1 MKVIIIE
8 DETLSAEHLTSLL
21 HKSNR
26 NIEVVK
32 YLDTVK
38 ATIQA
43 FEDGISADLIFLDI
57 HLADG
62 NSFEIFSRFPI
73 KIPIIFT
80 TAYDH
85 YAIKA
90 FKQNSIDY
98 LLKPINLSDII
109 FALDKFDGQHHSQQ
123 NNTLENLRQSYQ
135 QVTKNFKTRFMVKLG
150 QSIET
155 VATED
160 IHHFDTRE
168 SISFL
173 VTNSGQRF
181 PVDYTLDQLE
191 TLLQPKDFF
200 RINRKVIIHFNAI
213 GKINTYLNQRLAINT
228 KFLEGDARVVSRERV
243 NDFKLW
249 LDDKV

>member
-8 DETLSAEHLTSLL
+8 DETLSAEHLTTLL
-21 HKSNR
+21 HKLNR

-38 ATIQA
+38 STIQA
-43 FEDGISADLIFLDI
+43 FEDGLEADVMFVDI

-62 NSFEIFSRFPI
+62 NSFEIFSKIQI
-73 KIPIIFT
+73 KTPVIFT
-80 TAYDH
+80 TAYDQ

-98 LLKPINLSDII
+98 LLKPISLADVQ
-109 FALDKFDGQHHSQQ
+109 FALDKYDSQQ
-123 NNTLENLRQSYQ
+123 NTHQTQMIENMMAAYHQINKTY
-135 QVTKNFKTRFMVKLG
+135 KTRFMVKLG

-200 RINRKVIIHFNAI
+200 RINRKVIIHFNVI
-213 GKINTYLNQRLAINT
+213 VKVNPYFNGRLSVAS
-228 KFLEGDARVVSRERV
+228 KFLEGDARIVSRERV

>member
-1 MKVIIIE
+1 MKVLIIE

-21 HKSNR
+21 HKTNR

-43 FEDGISADLIFLDI
+43 FEEGISADLIFLDI

-62 NSFEIFSRFPI
+62 NSFEIFSKIHI
-73 KIPIIFT
+73 KTPVIFT
-80 TAYDH
+80 TAYDQ

-98 LLKPINLSDII
+98 LLKPISLQDIQ
-109 FALDKFDGQHHSQQ
+109 FALDKYDSQQ
-123 NNTLENLRQSYQ
+123 HTHQTQMIENMMAAYHQINKTY
-135 QVTKNFKTRFMVKLG
+135 KTRFMVKLG

-155 VATED
+155 VAAED
-160 IHHFDTRE
+160 IHHFDTKD
-168 SISFL
+168 SMSFL
-173 VTNSGQRF
+173 ITTSGQRF
-181 PVDYTLDQLE
+181 PIDYTLDQLE

-200 RINRKVIIHFNAI
+200 RINRKVIIHFNSI

>member
-73 KIPIIFT
+73 KIPVIFT

-123 NNTLENLRQSYQ
+123 NDTLENLRQSYQ

-200 RINRKVIIHFNAI
+200 RINRKVITQFKSIT
-213 GKINTYLNQRLAINT
+213 KINTYFNGRLAVGS
-228 KFLEGDARVVSRERV
+228 KFLEGDGRIVSRERV